1 MKEKTLTLSYTEFE
15 TWDELSPKHQELIS
29 QAIAAAEQSYS
40 PYSQFPV
47 GAAVLLEDGQIFRGS
62 NQENLSFP
70 AGTCAER
77 SVLHYIGANIP
88 QGKIKTIAVTAL
100 RSTSAHPVTPCG
112 ICRQVMSECEN
123 RQGTEIEVLLH
134 KLNGSTYRFVSASGL
149 LPLAF
154 EETFLSQP

>member
-1 MKEKTLTLSYTEFE
+1 MKDKTLTLSYTEFE
-15 TWDELSPKHQELIS
+15 TWDELSPNHQELIS

-88 QGKIKTIAVTAL
+88 QGK
-100 RSTSAHPVTPCG
+100 
-112 ICRQVMSECEN
+112 
-123 RQGTEIEVLLH
+123 
-134 KLNGSTYRFVSASGL
+134 
-149 LPLAF
+149 
-154 EETFLSQP
+154 